1 MKDITVKTD
10 RLNIIPLEISEL
22 KIMYENEKDN
32 EMKSAYK
39 EMIINME
46 KHKGF
51 EEWCSNWEIKLKSGV
66 TIGGLCFKGKPDT
79 KGSVEIGYGIDE
91 DYRNHGYAAEAVRYI
106 SEWALKQKNVK
117 FVCAQTN
124 KENKIS
130 QKVLIGSGFIRDGY
144 GDEDLLFKK
153 TL

>member
-1 MKDITVKTD
+1 M
-10 RLNIIPLEISEL
+10 R
-22 KIMYENEKDN
+22 
-32 EMKSAYK
+32 
-39 EMIINME
+39 
-46 KHKGF
+46 
-51 EEWCSNWEIKLKSGV
+51 
-66 TIGGLCFKGKPDT
+66 
-79 KGSVEIGYGIDE
+79 
-91 DYRNHGYAAEAVRYI
+91 
-106 SEWALKQKNVK
+106 ALKQKNVK